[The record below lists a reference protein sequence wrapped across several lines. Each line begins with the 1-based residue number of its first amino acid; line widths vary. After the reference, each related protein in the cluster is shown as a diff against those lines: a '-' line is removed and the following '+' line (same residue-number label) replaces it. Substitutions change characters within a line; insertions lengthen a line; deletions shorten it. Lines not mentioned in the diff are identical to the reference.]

1 MCKGK
6 GKGMKISPLVKR
18 TVSVLLAVSLAVG
31 MTVPTGTTAFADDRR
46 QELQDKVDEAQD
58 VLDGINQQ
66 LNENA
71 EIRENA
77 EQQKALAEEQTT
89 TILSQ
94 ITTLQE
100 LIARIEGDIQ
110 TKEEEI
116 AAKQVEVDQKQAEYD
131 ARRQGFKERLGAM
144 QKLNDGGSIALLS
157 SATNLYQL
165 LTFADTLEQISSK
178 DEEICTEIETQ
189 RQELEQQ
196 RTELENAK
204 ADLEADKADLDSQ
217 NTALEGKRQELAASI
232 QKQNETISAAD
243 AQEEALNAEAEAAR
257 KALDQAAAALDAY
270 LNSQVDKYSDAAL
283 TCSLN
288 FGPALQTY
296 TYISCVFGTGGHRGT
311 DFASPGGT
319 PIYAVADG
327 IVTDATYHWS
337 WGNYVQI
344 YHGKDDE
351 GNTYSTLYAHMIST
365 PAVSAG
371 QNVTKGQ
378 VIGYVGSTGY
388 STGNHLHLEMKIN
401 GVLTN
406 AANWIPH

>member
-1 MCKGK
+1 
-6 GKGMKISPLVKR
+6 MKLSPFVKK
-18 TVSVLLAVSLAVG
+18 AVSLLLVLTMTTA
-31 MTVPTGTTAFADDRR
+31 MTVSTGTTAFADDKRA
-46 QELQDKVDEAQD
+46 ELQAQKD
-58 VLDGINQQ
+58 AAQEKLDSINQQ
-66 LNENA
+66 LKENSDTRDDA
-71 EIRENA
+71 EA
-77 EQQKALAEEQTT
+77 KKALAEEQTT
-89 TILSQ
+89 TILGQ

-110 TKEEEI
+110 TKEQEI
-116 AAKQVEVDQKQAEYD
+116 AAKQEEVDQKQAEYD
-131 ARRQGFKERLGAM
+131 ARWADFKERLGAM
-144 QKLNDGGSIALLS
+144 QKLNDGGSIAILS

-165 LTFADTLEQISSK
+165 LTFADTLEQISNK

-217 NTALEGKRQELAASI
+217 NTELEGKRQELAASI
-232 QKQNETISAAD
+232 QQQNETISAAD
-243 AQEEALNAEAEAAR
+243 AQEEALNAEAAEAR

-270 LNSQVDKYSDAAL
+270 LNSQVDKYSSAPM

-296 TYISCVFGTGGHRGT
+296 RYISCRFGGNGHRGT
-311 DFASPGGT
+311 DFAAPGNT

-327 IVTDATYHWS
+327 VVTDATYHWS

-351 GNTYSTLYAHMIST
+351 GNTYSTLYAHMITT
-365 PAVSAG
+365 PSVSAG

-378 VIGYVGSTGY
+378 IIGYVGSTGY

-401 GVLTN
+401 GVLVDCT
-406 AANWIPH
+406 NWIPL